1 MLNTAPR
8 HEDMWG
14 GGKAPYILQLQHSME
29 VRGQLR
35 SIVTFLTY
43 IIYTNRMHLF
53 VN

>member
-8 HEDMWG
+8 HDDMWG
-14 GGKAPYILQLQHSME
+14 GGKAPCILQLQHSME

-35 SIVTFLTY
+35 SSHFTY
-43 IIYTNRMHLF
+43 LYKIQQQNAPF